1 MYKHILIPVDGSK
14 CSEKALNHGLELA
27 KSMGSEVKLLH
38 ILEDPLTI
46 AYSLP
51 ETVSY
56 RPELYA
62 ELKTAALAVLEYAQ
76 KKTLAQNINCET
88 TLISDTNPAH
98 AILEASKDADL
109 IIMGTHGRKGL
120 DRVVFGSVTEGVLR
134 RTDIPALIIRC
145 S

>member
-1 MYKHILIPVDGSK
+1 MYKNILIPVDGSK
-14 CSEKALNHGLELA
+14 CSEQALDHGLKLA
-27 KSMGSEVKLLH
+27 KSLSSNISLLH

-62 ELKTAALAVLEYAQ
+62 ELKTAALAVLEYAE
-76 KKTLAQNINCET
+76 KKTKAAGIECT
-88 TLISDTNPAH
+88 TSLISDVNPAH
-98 AILEASKDADL
+98 AILEASEDADL

-134 RTDIPALIIRC
+134 RTNTPALIIRC
-145 S
+145 E

>member
-1 MYKHILIPVDGSK
+1 MYKNILIPVDGSK
-14 CSEKALNHGLELA
+14 CSQEALEHGLKLA
-27 KSMGSEVKLLH
+27 KTVGANISLLH

-56 RPELYA
+56 RPELYS
-62 ELKTAALAVLEYAQ
+62 ELKTAALAVLETAEKQ
-76 KKTLAQNINCET
+76 TRAAGIDCVSE
-88 TLISDTNPAH
+88 LISDVNPAH
-98 AILEASKDADL
+98 AILEASKEADL

-134 RTDIPALIIRC
+134 RTSTPVLILRC
-145 S
+145 A

>member
-1 MYKHILIPVDGSK
+1 MYKNILIPVDGSK
-14 CSEKALNHGLELA
+14 CSQQALDHGLKLA
-27 KSMGSEVKLLH
+27 KSVGASISLLH

-62 ELKTAALAVLEYAQ
+62 ELKTAALVVLEQAEQQTKAQ
-76 KKTLAQNINCET
+76 GIDCISN
-88 TLISDTNPAH
+88 LISDVNPAH

-134 RTDIPALIIRC
+134 RTNTPVLILRC
-145 S
+145 T